1 MAEARSAP
9 LPSRFEIVEHTADLG
24 LAGQAPSFA
33 ELCVVMA
40 RAQFSVVC
48 DIERVEPRVRREIEV
63 EAKDE
68 TALLHAWLRE
78 VNGLHQEHGEIYS
91 RFTVEVEGHR
101 LRGTAEGERMDPARH
116 DLRHEVKGVTWHDF
130 KVEKAPG
137 GYRAYALLDV

>member
-1 MAEARSAP
+1 MTDAP

-24 LAGQAPSFA
+24 LSGQAPTLA

-48 DIERVEPRVRREIEV
+48 DLERVEPRVRREV
-63 EAKDE
+63 VTEAQDE
-68 TALLHAWLRE
+68 THLLHAWLRE
-78 VNGLHQEHGEIYS
+78 INGLHQETGEIYS
-91 RFTVEVEGHR
+91 RFTVEVRGLT

-130 KVEKAPG
+130 KVEKVAG